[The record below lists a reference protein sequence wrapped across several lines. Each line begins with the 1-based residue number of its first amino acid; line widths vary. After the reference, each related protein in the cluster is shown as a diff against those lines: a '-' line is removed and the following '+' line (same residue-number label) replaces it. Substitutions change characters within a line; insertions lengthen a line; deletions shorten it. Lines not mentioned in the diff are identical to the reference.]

1 MVAVVVWLMIIMTA
15 VEVDM
20 MILHL
25 FLFLFQ
31 NLKILGHFAAD
42 LREVT
47 YDLAEIIGKRWIF
60 GLDTT
65 INR

>member
-1 MVAVVVWLMIIMTA
+1 
-15 VEVDM
+15 M

-47 YDLAEIIGKRWIF
+47 YDLAEINGKRWIF
-60 GLDTT
+60 GLDTI